1 MGVYLGNERKFE
13 MKERKKE
20 KKKERK
26 RRRGWSAGGHRRRR
40 PGGGSAAVG
49 GAGRARASPKG
60 REVVLGGFL
69 LEELWLMFWWRW

>member
-1 MGVYLGNERKFE
+1 MSVYLRNEGKFE

-20 KKKERK
+20 RKNKEEG
-26 RRRGWSAGGHRRRR
+26 RRVVVRR
-40 PGGGSAAVG
+40 PGGAS